1 MKAEKI
7 KFTLEKVE
15 GNSRWKVTTDLPN
28 SKPEVKYFSSEN
40 EVRKYTEGWMDITI
54 SNESPYQ
61 AGTEW
66 WFYSV
71 EEECIIRVVVK
82 EIKNK
87 VDTTAKMFYSILV
100 FENGISIDTHC
111 LNNKGGYRITNKKEL
126 PEALDRIL
134 KKEYTE
140 FLYEDH
146 QRI

>member
-7 KFTLEKVE
+7 KFTLEKVKS
-15 GNSRWKVTTDLPN
+15 NSRWKVTTDLPN

-40 EVRKYTEGWMDITI
+40 EVRKYTEGWIDITI

-61 AGTEW
+61 AGTKW
-66 WFYSV
+66 WFYDV
-71 EEECIIRVVVK
+71 EEERIIRVVVK
-82 EIKNK
+82 EIINK
-87 VDTTAKMFYSILV
+87 VDTLSKMFYSTLV
-100 FENGISIDTHC
+100 FENGISIDTYF
-111 LNNKGGYRITNKKEL
+111 LSNKGRYSITDKKEL

-140 FLYEDH
+140 FLYEDN